1 MKNVGSGAAAGILP
15 VSGAFAVCADEA
27 AVRPPQGSALL
38 LELAPKGVQIYACD
52 AKDNG
57 FESTF
62 KAPAADLF
70 DRQGRQIGTHFG
82 SPTWKINDGSGV
94 VGESHE
100 GARTLSAAA
109 YIRRTETRGGV
120 APRTG
125 CDARHLSEQA
135 RSHYSAT
142 YQFYDAPN
150 RN

>member
-38 LELAPKGVQIYACD
+38 LEVVAEGVQIYACE

-57 FESTF
+57 FVWKF
-62 KAPAADLF
+62 RAPAADLF
-70 DRQGRQIGTHFG
+70 DTQGRQFGAHF
-82 SPTWKINDGSGV
+82 DGV

-100 GARTLSAAA
+100 GSGTLSAAD
-109 YIRRTETRGGV
+109 YIRRTETKGGV

-125 CDARHLSEQA
+125 CDASHLSEQA
-135 RSHYSAT
+135 RSHYAAT
-142 YQFYDAPN
+142 YQFYGAPN
-150 RN
+150 KN